1 MASATPDLRLP
12 SLLQG
17 ITAYWLVPRGCRRI
31 PIKVFVVDVVY
42 ADRAAVLSA
51 SPSQLRVRV
60 GVDATFV
67 CRIDGQLASSRQ
79 LRWSRP
85 IGVTRRQFSQRL
97 GPRGVDPGEVGV
109 LTP

>member
-1 MASATPDLRLP
+1 MS
-12 SLLQG
+12 
-17 ITAYWLVPRGCRRI
+17 CM
-31 PIKVFVVDVVY
+31 Y

-109 LTP
+109 RF